1 MATPGRGMDCERVRE
16 VIFLYADN
24 ELEEEVCLAIREHLV
39 ICPHCARRIAYTT
52 KVLTIVR
59 KRCTR
64 ALAPESLRQRILTGL
79 PHRGGGG
86 R

>member
-1 MATPGRGMDCERVRE
+1 MDCKRVRE

-24 ELEEEVCLAIREHLV
+24 ELEEEVCVAIREHLV
-39 ICPHCARRIAYTT
+39 LCPHCARRIEYTT
-52 KVLTIVR
+52 KILTIVR

-64 ALAPESLRQRILTGL
+64 ASAPESLRQRILTGL
-79 PHRGGGG
+79 PHRGGGE